1 MIGERHDHPA
11 LAGLSQIEG
20 VTQEAAVSLTSNHT
34 QPAAGQPFSG
44 RRFVGSMVQTSGS
57 ILGKKRLKFS
67 LPANNPLASGLLWWP
82 NLPVIEKATLD
93 PTGDILSEHSRAKLF
108 RKGVLLFVLE

>member
-1 MIGERHDHPA
+1 MQCAEWHLNGTRVVIGERHDHPA

-44 RRFVGSMVQTSGS
+44 RRFVVSTVQTSG
-57 ILGKKRLKFS
+57 KK
-67 LPANNPLASGLLWWP
+67 G
-82 NLPVIEKATLD
+82 
-93 PTGDILSEHSRAKLF
+93 
-108 RKGVLLFVLE
+108 

>member
-1 MIGERHDHPA
+1 MIGERHNHPA

-44 RRFVGSMVQTSGS
+44 RRFVVSTAQYGPVRPPPSKKS
-57 ILGKKRLKFS
+57 IGF
-67 LPANNPLASGLLWWP
+67 
-82 NLPVIEKATLD
+82 
-93 PTGDILSEHSRAKLF
+93 RAALVPKPF
-108 RKGVLLFVLE
+108 YN